1 MRPAF
6 VLDEEGPTMAEV
18 HQLWQDIGQIGNPAH
33 ASKVVRLALCIS
45 YIMIFLTV
53 ALLLVLSFKSK
64 AGN

>member
-1 MRPAF
+1 
-6 VLDEEGPTMAEV
+6 MAEV